1 MEIFIGIQLDYKN
14 VLNTIIK
21 EYLMGFKEL
30 LECYSGF
37 WNESRDL
44 GILSFQDFMFLE
56 DPWGVFW
63 EI

>member
-30 LECYSGF
+30 LEYYSGF
-37 WNESRDL
+37 CERIWGFRHSKFSGLYVSRGSL
-44 GILSFQDFMFLE
+44 GSF
-56 DPWGVFW
+56 G

>member
-30 LECYSGF
+30 LEYYSGF
-37 WNESRDL
+37 CER
-44 GILSFQDFMFLE
+44 I
-56 DPWGVFW
+56 
-63 EI
+63 